1 VKKVLLLTVVAALFL
16 AAGAMPSPVPAE
28 PQIAL
33 LDAHNTRV
41 FMGKHY
47 PECGT
52 TNKPYYLGA
61 DEYQRYFRG
70 WQWVLDKEGLP
81 YRIIVDDDVTAAGL
95 ADFNLLILS
104 NDASLSDAQAKA
116 IQKWVIGGGR
126 LLATFGSGYK
136 SLASDPRQDDGLKV
150 QEGGTF
156 GLHQLW
162 HDPVGKIF
170 STLWIDSG
178 VDVNITRYE
187 GPTEDLKG
195 KLINNV
201 LGYGAEANLLIQRP
215 ISHKDVLAFLVID
228 NPDWKSTTP
237 AIIATKQSK
246 GLVVYF
252 AFAPEYIVYKEL
264 EYYHFH
270 PAQLPEDWTALPA
283 DWPSCDDTQNWS
295 GRSADLRTL
304 MVGTLNYL
312 LNN

>member
-1 VKKVLLLTVVAALFL
+1 MLLTVVAALFL

-33 LDAHNTRV
+33 LDSHNTKV
-41 FMGKHY
+41 FMGLHY
-47 PECGT
+47 ANCNPAVGE
-52 TNKPYYLGA
+52 YRLGA

-136 SLASDPRQDDGLKV
+136 SLASDPRQIDGLKV

-170 STLWIDSG
+170 STFWIDSG

-187 GPTEDLKG
+187 GPTRDLKG
-195 KLINNV
+195 KLINNI

-215 ISHKDVLAFLVID
+215 ISHKDVLGFLVID

-237 AIIATKQSK
+237 AIISTKQSK

-264 EYYHFH
+264 EYYHFN
-270 PAQLPEDWTALPA
+270 PDKLPQGWAALS
-283 DWPSCDDTQNWS
+283 DGWPSCNDGQNWG
-295 GRSADLRTL
+295 GRSTDLQTL